1 MRAEK
6 PRWAILGREPVV
18 PDHNGGGALHEPFD
32 RRQQPVVVNR
42 PQEKPRKGR
51 RAPKNSGTNPW
62 SPRNWRLRT
71 KMAVVLLVPTLTA
84 LALGGLR
91 VQSELANAG
100 SFERTVGQIDAAR
113 QITEVIHQ
121 LQTERALVVSLVAS
135 ANVQL
140 TNSAAAQDQF
150 QRTDDAI
157 AVLRSEVEG
166 LDVPDAESRDR
177 YDRSF
182 SQLKQLTA
190 LRRLAQGGIY
200 PDLAV
205 FSAYNTVIDPLVQ
218 LGREVTTS
226 TGNEAP
232 SRASTAAQTLG
243 QAKEQAAQLDAIL
256 HIAAAHNSFL
266 AASVQNLA
274 RSVDAGFDAAVA
286 DFFAVATADEQQAF
300 SDGYS
305 GAEVDRRQ
313 AIKQTALID
322 PNPTAPLGIDIQ
334 QLSETTDAAN
344 DKMRAVES
352 GLIDELRG
360 QASALADSAVAA
372 AGRDAAIVL
381 AALIVAF
388 LLMLR
393 IAWSLLS
400 PLRRLRREAL
410 EVARVRLPGT
420 VRRILADPNPVEA
433 SRNAVEP
440 VPVFTNE
447 EIGEVARSFDAVHE
461 QAVRMATEQ
470 AVLRDNVNAIFVNLS
485 RRSQALIERQ
495 LAELDK
501 LEQNEQDPDQLS
513 RFFVLDHL
521 ATRMRRNSENLLIL
535 SGSGLVKRMARPVSV
550 AELVQAAL
558 SEIEN
563 YTRVKLKSMP
573 DLLVQGRVVND
584 LVHLVAELLDNATT
598 FSEPATSVTVSSGR
612 LRTGEVAIQISD
624 EGIGMSDDE
633 LAEANQ
639 RLADPPDFDVTV
651 SRRMGL
657 YVVARLAQRHN
668 IRVRL
673 HGSIDG
679 GTTAI
684 IAIPEELMAS
694 LPVSDQSIPGRPLSQ
709 TSTGPM
715 FDSGGLTR
723 LNVSDRSMPT
733 TPGVSTPA
741 PGIPAV
747 PPARSAPV
755 QPEPAASLSG
765 EMLFGRPRP
774 SSEAPSQPSGFGA
787 GVRPQAGR
795 AAGDE
800 PTERLPIYEAVLS
813 QWFQVATDQP
823 TPVAGGKPPSGAPEP
838 RADSDTKAG
847 AQNGSTVVEP
857 AAAEQPVAPAP
868 RSSDWYSPAD
878 EGWQAVQSRL
888 AAPAPESTTSA
899 GLPKRV
905 PKHHLVPGSAAPQ
918 QQTAQQTASQPALI
932 PRSAEKVRARLSD
945 FQSGLRRGRRGGDEQ
960 SNGTGDSASNG
971 DGNSDALRTGA
982 GSNSDTGEGDK

>member
-1 MRAEK
+1 M
-6 PRWAILGREPVV
+6 

-51 RAPKNSGTNPW
+51 RTPKGSGGNPL

-100 SFERTVGQIDAAR
+100 SFERTVGQVDAAR
-113 QITEVIHQ
+113 QITGVIHQ
-121 LQTERALVVSLVAS
+121 LQTERALVVSLVAL

-157 AVLRSEVEG
+157 TVLRSEVEG
-166 LDVPDAESRDR
+166 LDVPDADSRDR

-182 SQLKQLTA
+182 SQLKQLTS

-286 DFFAVATADEQQAF
+286 DFFAVATADEQQSF

-344 DKMRAVES
+344 DRMRAVEN
-352 GLIDELRG
+352 GLIDELSG
-360 QASALADSAVAA
+360 QASALAEDAVAA

-495 LAELDK
+495 LVELDK

-550 AELVQAAL
+550 AELIQAAL

-563 YTRVKLKSMP
+563 YTRVKLKNMP

-624 EGIGMSDDE
+624 EGIGMSDEE
-633 LAEANQ
+633 LSEANQ

-709 TSTGPM
+709 TPTGPM

-723 LNVSDRSMPT
+723 LGVSDLSVPT
-733 TPGVSTPA
+733 TPGAQTPVPGVPAVST
-741 PGIPAV
+741 
-747 PPARSAPV
+747 ARSAPP
-755 QPEPAASLSG
+755 QPESATSLSG

-774 SSEAPSQPSGFGA
+774 NNGAPPRPSGFASTGNR
-787 GVRPQAGR
+787 GRPQAGR
-795 AAGDE
+795 TPGDE

-813 QWFQVATDQP
+813 QWFQVARDQP
-823 TPVAGGKPPSGAPEP
+823 TPVAGGKPPADAPEP
-838 RADSDTKAG
+838 RADSGTKAPAG
-847 AQNGSTVVEP
+847 AQDESSSAEP
-857 AAAEQPVAPAP
+857 AGEHVAAQPVTPAP
-868 RSSDWYSPAD
+868 RSSDWHSPAD

-888 AAPAPESTTSA
+888 AEPAQEGTTSA

-918 QQTAQQTASQPALI
+918 QQTASQPVLI
-932 PRSAEKVRARLSD
+932 PRSAEQVKARLSN
-945 FQSGLRRGRRGGDEQ
+945 FQSGLRRGRQPDDEQ

-971 DGNSDALRTGA
+971 DGVSDALRTGA